1 MYKNLK
7 VLKIL
12 AKLIRLVKMTLTD
25 SREVVEV
32 CQGRTDIFNINS
44 GLRQGDA
51 LSTVVFNLV
60 LEAVLLNI
68 FKRKH

>member
-1 MYKNLK
+1 
-7 VLKIL
+7 
-12 AKLIRLVKMTLTD
+12 MTLTD